1 MKKVIN
7 YFSNHQFIA
16 KMILMLLAVVT
27 GGGVMAVGEDAE
39 PEVTKI
45 GDEGHTPASKDAVA
59 EGEVVEEG
67 KSDMLSPGGKQ
78 DGQNLNGTQASSTQ
92 IEKGG
97 LMEDEWDS
105 EITKFHPYKVP
116 LLTIMRKVSKTIQ
129 VSNWIVKHMRVG
141 GETLDGVVTSEIT
154 AGDTIK
160 LTSANFSGSLMPFYK
175 GTTVFMPS
183 VSGYKRGKKTEVSGH
198 LMLIVIEK
206 DKSGVT
212 LQALNGPAK
221 NDGDDCEILDN
232 MTCPTIPANTHVLC
246 GSTALSESQMLV
258 PPENFQPRS
267 HDVYLQKRAFSI
279 IFTDDYQEVKK
290 KQPLTVADMKANA
303 LTNFLLRQE
312 RTYWEGI
319 KTRFQTETKDGAIEY
334 TYTSEGLIP
343 QLTMSYGLPAE
354 YSLSDL
360 VAINKLMFTEF
371 SENDRA
377 FALCG
382 KNAIERLEN
391 IKLGEGRYNIFTT
404 HQEFDLTFKR
414 FTNTYGTIDFIY
426 DPTLN
431 LMGMEDCMVILD
443 LKAAR
448 RYIKMA
454 SKEKTNDLS
463 KDAYDPREAKRLM
476 HIEADA
482 LALRGYNSILAGPTD
497 KISNLGAT
505 GILSVITSV
514 SKLPTSGIAKGA
526 KFALTADYTEEEVT
540 YQSGSVYMWN
550 GTAWELYKGQDIAA

>member
-7 YFSNHQFIA
+7 CFSNAQFIC

-27 GGGVMAVGEDAE
+27 GGGVMAMADKVE
-39 PEVTKI
+39 PPI
-45 GDEGHTPASKDAVA
+45 GDEGTKPATADAV
-59 EGEVVEEG
+59 ENGENVEEG
-67 KSDMLSPGGKQ
+67 KSDMLAPGGKQ

-105 EITKFHPYKVP
+105 EISKFTPYKTP
-116 LLTIMRKVSKTIQ
+116 LLTIMRKISKTIP

-141 GETLDGVVTSEIT
+141 GETLDGVTTQTIS
-154 AGDTIK
+154 GGPTIK
-160 LTSANFSGSLMPFYK
+160 LTPANFSGSLLPFYK
-175 GTTVFMPS
+175 GTTVFVPS
-183 VSGYKRGKKTEVSGH
+183 VSGYKRGSSKEVEGH

-206 DKSGVT
+206 VKNEVT
-212 LQALNGPAK
+212 LQAINGKATS
-221 NDGDDCEILDN
+221 DGADCEILDN
-232 MTCPTIPANTHVLC
+232 MTCPDIPADTQILC

-258 PPENFQPRS
+258 PPENYQPRS
-267 HDVYLQKRAFSI
+267 HEVYLQKRAFSI
-279 IFTDDYQEVKK
+279 IFTEDYQKVKK
-290 KQPLTVADMKANA
+290 KQPLTVADMKASA

-312 RTYWEGI
+312 RTYWEGV
-319 KTRFQTETKDGAIEY
+319 KARFQSETKDGAIEY
-334 TYTSEGLIP
+334 TYTAEGLIP
-343 QLTMSYGLPAE
+343 QITNAYGIGNE
-354 YSLSDL
+354 YTLADL
-360 VAINKLMFTEF
+360 VAINKLQFTDF
-371 SENDRA
+371 AENDRA

-391 IKLGEGRYNIFTT
+391 IKLGEGRYNVFTS

-414 FTNTYGTIDFIY
+414 FTNTYGTMDFVW
-426 DPTLN
+426 DQTLD

-443 LKAAR
+443 LKGAR
-448 RYIKMA
+448 RYVKMA

-463 KDAYDPREAKRLM
+463 KDAYDPREAKRIM

-482 LALRGYNSILAGPTD
+482 LALRGYNSILVGPSD

-505 GILSVITSV
+505 GILNVITSV
-514 SKLPTSGIAKGA
+514 ATLPKTATKGA
-526 KFALTADYTEEEVT
+526 KFALTADYIDSTDGEKV
-540 YQSGSVYMWN
+540 YKKGCVYMWN